1 MPLSGSW
8 RIYENDPAR
17 VPPLVIQRK
26 QFLDRKRYPFYLH
39 TDGVLLVVRREGVQ
53 NLSYLAQVVVLTGS
67 AQFCQS
73 ATIKRPNQV
82 WRKNRAA
89 ARSAKHVFVMKS
101 FISSCYIGCFA
112 SY

>member
-73 ATIKRPNQV
+73 ATIKVRTKCGEKIGLL
-82 WRKNRAA
+82 RKAP
-89 ARSAKHVFVMKS
+89 SM
-101 FISSCYIGCFA
+101 SS
-112 SY
+112 